1 MNEIQCR
8 QCQYYD
14 GTYCCVERFCR
25 KATAPEDTCDMAKKI
40 TIPQTI
46 SRWFAMQDPF
56 IAGMVGLFCICFLG
70 VLIAVS
76 GIAALFCF
84 IVAIAMLIALNFTG
98 ILLLLLTPI
107 LIFLAL
113 ASVGAIHFILKDCMP
128 EDRP

>member
-8 QCQYYD
+8 RCKHYD
-14 GTYCCVERFCR
+14 GTYCGKAMICVKE
-25 KATAPEDTCDMAKKI
+25 TSPTDTCEDAVQI

-46 SRWFAMQDPF
+46 RRWFAMQDPF

-76 GIAALFCF
+76 AIAALFCF

-113 ASVGAIHFILKDCMP
+113 ASVGAIHFILEDCMP
-128 EDRP
+128 ED